1 MLLILILILILTI
14 PTHLLFCRRVSLP
27 SQSACD
33 HPPTSCEPCL
43 PCIPQWGPPSHR
55 QRQPA
60 YQPQRPANLQRP
72 ILQSLWWWPAFR
84 PRLSARLLEGKGDL
98 CHCFLSPYS
107 TWNGLCVGEPTR
119 MKYTQKKM
127 KCTWPTQEI
136 CAWGSMQPIFH
147 WLALQIFSRHDVG
160 IFALGDAKVPNANGF
175 ASQWNIGFS
184 VCENSFILSRVTHSP
199 PLGPLTGGPDVKC
212 QF

>member
-84 PRLSARLLEGKGDL
+84 PRVSARLLEGKGDL

-107 TWNGLCVGEPTR
+107 TWNGLRVGETTR
-119 MKYTQKKM
+119 MKYTQTKWNVHGQRKK
-127 KCTWPTQEI
+127 
-136 CAWGSMQPIFH
+136 
-147 WLALQIFSRHDVG
+147 
-160 IFALGDAKVPNANGF
+160 FALGAQRNLYSTD
-175 ASQWNIGFS
+175 
-184 VCENSFILSRVTHSP
+184 SRCKFFRVMM
-199 PLGPLTGGPDVKC
+199 LVYLR
-212 QF
+212 